1 MKIGIFSR
9 HRGTEPS
16 FEELVAPHMERL
28 YRLAYRYVGN
38 QADAEDLIQDLLI
51 KLVPRVD
58 ELRKIE
64 QPYPWLVKVLYRLHI
79 DRFRKSS
86 RNPVDGGYDE
96 HIDRAVEANSGDMS
110 PARVGLIR
118 DLQSALAQLSEE
130 QRALIV
136 MHDMESYTLAE
147 LEKILDTPI
156 GTLKSRLHRSR
167 AKLRKL
173 LEEGTVSLQRAC

>member
-9 HRGTEPS
+9 HRGQEPS

-58 ELRKIE
+58 ELRKVE
-64 QPYPWLVKVLYRLHI
+64 QPFPWLVKVLYRLHI
-79 DRFRKSS
+79 DRFRRSR
-86 RNPVDGGYDE
+86 RNPVEGGHDD
-96 HIDRAVEANSGDMS
+96 HIDRTAESESGEMS
-110 PARVGLIR
+110 PARIGLIR
-118 DLQSALAQLSEE
+118 DLQAALDQLTEE
-130 QRALIV
+130 QRALII
-136 MHDMESYTLAE
+136 MHDMESYTLTE
-147 LEKILDTPI
+147 LEKILDIPV

-173 LEEGTVSLQRAC
+173 LKEGTVSLQRAC

>member
-9 HRGTEPS
+9 HRGLEPS
-16 FEELVAPHMERL
+16 FEELVAPHLERL
-28 YRLAYRYVGN
+28 YRLAYRYSGN

-51 KLVPRVD
+51 KLVPRID
-58 ELRKIE
+58 ELRKVE
-64 QPYPWLVKVLYRLHI
+64 QLYPWLVKALYRLHI
-79 DRFRKSS
+79 DRFRRSS
-86 RNPVDGGYDE
+86 RNPVDGGYNE
-96 HIDRAVEANSGDMS
+96 HIEHTAEANPNELS

-118 DLQSALAQLSEE
+118 DLQAALYQLSEE

-147 LEKILDTPI
+147 LEEILDTPI

-173 LEEGTVSLQRAC
+173 LKEGTVSLQRAC